1 MMTIMDYDEKH
12 SINPMMTIQDF
23 SDIHREHS
31 IVLKD
36 DDSMIAESLSMSEVE
51 RRAGRRAIVEY
62 LGLWDDSD
70 NLWFVISAI
79 TEENEID
86 EDDQFEIL
94 VVPY

>member
-1 MMTIMDYDEKH
+1 MMTIMEYDLKH
-12 SINPMMTIQDF
+12 GCEPYLSIQDF
-23 SDIHREHS
+23 AAIHRDHS

-51 RRAGRRAIVEY
+51 QRAGRRAIVAY
-62 LGLWDDSD
+62 LGLWDGSD

-86 EDDQFEIL
+86 EDDQFEVL

>member
-1 MMTIMDYDEKH
+1 MMTIMEYDLKH
-12 SINPMMTIQDF
+12 GCEPYLTIQEF
-23 SDIHREHS
+23 ASVHREHS

-36 DDSMIAESLSMSEVE
+36 DDSMIAESLSMSAVE

-70 NLWFVISAI
+70 NLHFVVI

-86 EDDQFEIL
+86 EADQFEIL